1 MYYAHNYAQIIEEI
15 RPFFST
21 PGVEPDPGTPCVVK
35 KNPGKSSLKRKRMRR
50 RECAP
55 EYCGCRLCHTQKSP
69 LTGDSRG
76 RVKCI
81 ACKNVEM
88 NADCF
93 RGSEPRYCGN
103 CFLKTSTLISGG
115 SSSSSNKRQKVDSIR
130 HEPRKV
136 QRPKESPVS
145 GGSVVKYAN
154 TRHSGTI
161 RDFVPR
167 ESDDE
172 ESDYDP
178 TFDEQHRDDDK
189 GATKLVQDFDD
200 VTCTSSVKRRNSL
213 LSYFKKTTTSSSNNS
228 NNTTVIDYSIGT
240 SSANKNSS
248 AQSDVLSIYSSSDDD
263 DVQDDNHH
271 QDFLSEKARPRKI
284 KMIHIANRITGSR
297 ISSGKKKSDCSTMT
311 SGDAIRAWGSILKF
325 ATHKIIKKS
334 IKNVDGTDGFASNLL
349 WCDYCH
355 NEMAIKKSTIKNH
368 IKSEKHVRMKNARIE
383 QQAQISTLTNSYI
396 RRQNAASSSR
406 QGQSGI
412 TVAADILAYRHLV
425 LRSFLQGGVPLHH
438 FQGLQPIKSLL
449 QSSAESA
456 DLSYDS
462 MLKLIPYVRD
472 EERQL
477 ISEEIKGRPVAFI
490 FDGTTDADEV
500 FCVVLRFVDKNKW
513 IAHRCVALRLFSRSF
528 TGDDLAKTLGE
539 ILTAPH
545 SAKTQLPSYL
555 IEYDNLQFAI
565 MDGASVNQKA
575 IKNIQVFVPFLKQ
588 VVCLSHTCNVYG
600 STFTNDDNIFSL
612 LKNFIQLW
620 SRLVKNSHAC
630 RRIFRDKS
638 GHAVQHLS
646 YVRWFT
652 FSDVC
657 SQVLDNFEHV
667 KAVVTDESMKDR
679 EECRVKLSEL
689 INNNDDKT
697 KLKGEGLLLISL
709 AVIRDVCDPIRKA
722 CYLLEGDG
730 FVAPFA
736 YDIYESMS
744 SGIVNL
750 DKEIFEFIDGNIN
763 SAVTRS
769 ELYQK
774 YLPETYKVM
783 SKLPANMKEN
793 AKDYMEDVELA
804 IRNLM
809 QKITYTSTKKFMD
822 QLNVFKGAK
831 FCNIAFIYTESMD
844 PLQRELDECPC
855 FELLPHLSDAHKD
868 GMRSEFK
875 KYKQCVTKYIDKIP
889 FGDKSMSTLNKFF
902 MADNKLWIFWRE
914 HSIELPFWY
923 KTAEHF
929 ALIATS
935 SASVERVF
943 SLYDGKFSE
952 KQQSALQDYKEG
964 AVMVHANYNFRK
976 SSSKID

>member
-1 MYYAHNYAQIIEEI
+1 MYYAHNYAQRIEEI
-15 RPFFST
+15 RPFFQHPVWNPVQKSL
-21 PGVEPDPGTPCVVK
+21 CVVR
-35 KNPGKSSLKRKRMRR
+35 KSSLKRKRMNRR
-50 RECAP
+50 RDAP
-55 EYCGCRLCHTQKSP
+55 EYCGCICCQQRNSP
-69 LTGDSRG
+69 LCRDSRG

-81 ACKNVEM
+81 TCKNVEM

-93 RGSEPRYCGN
+93 SGSLPRNCGN
-103 CFLKTSTLISGG
+103 CLSILRALPAPHNFRKTTAASSGTNNEG
-115 SSSSSNKRQKVDSIR
+115 RNKKQKVHNIPPQPVS
-130 HEPRKV
+130 
-136 QRPKESPVS
+136 QPVS
-145 GGSVVKYAN
+145 GGSSKYAN

-161 RDFVPR
+161 TDYKPR

-178 TFDEQHRDDDK
+178 TLDEAANRDDDK
-189 GATKLVQDFDD
+189 GAKLLEDYDD
-200 VTCTSSVKRRNSL
+200 VTNTSSSSQKRPKTMY
-213 LSYFKKTTTSSSNNS
+213 SYLIKTTSSSNNS
-228 NNTTVIDYSIGT
+228 NNTTVVDNSIGT
-240 SSANKNSS
+240 SSANNNSS
-248 AQSDVLSIYSSSDDD
+248 AQSDALSICSSSDD
-263 DVQDDNHH
+263 DVQDDNHNN
-271 QDFLSEKARPRKI
+271 DFLQLSERARPRSI
-284 KMIHIANRITGSR
+284 KSIHITNPISGSR
-297 ISSGKKKSDCSTMT
+297 TSSGKKKSDCSTIT
-311 SGDAIRAWGSILKF
+311 SSDGIKRWGAKLDF
-325 ATHKIIKKS
+325 TAHKIIKKS
-334 IKNVDGTDGFASNLL
+334 IKNVDGTDGFASHTL

-355 NEMAIKKSTIKNH
+355 HEVAIKKSSIKNH
-368 IKSEKHVRMKNARIE
+368 IKSKKHVNMKDARIV
-383 QQAQISTLTNSYI
+383 QQAQIITLTDSYI
-396 RRQNAASSSR
+396 RRQKAASSLQ

-412 TVAADILAYRHLV
+412 TVAADILAYRHQV
-425 LRSFLQGGVPLHH
+425 LKAFLQAGLPLHH
-438 FQGLQPIKSLL
+438 FQGLKPIKVLL
-449 QSSAESA
+449 QSAAESA

-490 FDGTTDADEV
+490 FDGTTDTDEV
-500 FCVVLRFVDKNKW
+500 FCVVLRFVDKDKW

-528 TGDDLAKTLGE
+528 NGDHLAKTLID
-539 ILTAPH
+539 ILTKDN

-555 IEYDNLQFAI
+555 IQDDNLHFAI

-575 IKNIQVFVPFLKQ
+575 IKNIKVFVPYLKQ
-588 VVCLSHTCNVYG
+588 VVCLSHCCNVFG
-600 STFTNDDNIFSL
+600 TTFTNDDVFSR

-638 GHAVQHLS
+638 KHAVQHLS

-657 SQVLDNFEHV
+657 NQVYDNFEYV
-667 KAVVTDESMKDR
+667 KALVTDESIKDR
-679 EECRVKLSEL
+679 EECRIKLHAL
-689 INNNDDKT
+689 INENDDAT
-697 KLKGEGLLLISL
+697 KLHGEELLLISL

-730 FVAPFA
+730 FLAPFA

-744 SGIVNL
+744 SAIVNL
-750 DKEIFEFIDGNIN
+750 DQQIFKLTDGDTN
-763 SAVTRS
+763 SDVSRND
-769 ELYQK
+769 LYQD

-783 SKLPANMKEN
+783 SKLPANMKEK
-793 AKDYMEDVELA
+793 AKDYMKKVEEA

-809 QKITYTSTKKFMD
+809 QKISYTNREKLAD
-822 QLNVFKGAK
+822 QLNVFEGGK
-831 FCNIAFIYTESMD
+831 FCNIAFIYTETMVS
-844 PLQRELDECPC
+844 LQRKLDVCPC
-855 FELLPHLSDAHKD
+855 FALLPHLSTEHKD
-868 GMRSEFK
+868 GMRREFE
-875 KYKQCVTKYIDKIP
+875 KYKQCVTTYIDKIP
-889 FGDKSMSTLNKFF
+889 CDDFSMSNLNKLF

-943 SLYDGKFSE
+943 SLYDGKFTD

-964 AVMVHANYNFRK
+964 AVMVHANYNFRNN
-976 SSSKID
+976 I